1 MKIVFA
7 LITTLVLSACA
18 PYLQDLAI
26 QPCAVPVENVPYPQS
41 EPLTRAMTELTRS
54 GVPGVAM
61 AIYSPDRGWWTGAAG
76 WAKLED
82 QTPMSACH
90 LQYLQSI
97 SKTYLAVAVLQLYE
111 QGIIQLDTPITT
123 YLPKKHSQKISKAET
138 ITVRML
144 LNHTSGVP
152 EYNFEPALV
161 AAILQ
166 HPDHI
171 LNPESYLDYLTGKSL
186 DFPPG
191 SYYAYRNTNYLLLAL
206 MVDALTGDHAR
217 YISEHIFAP
226 LGLKE
231 TYYRHEKNYPDYPH
245 IMNTY
250 WDRYSDGILEN
261 VSQMQ
266 RNNVASLI
274 GDDGIITTP
283 VDAVKFMHG
292 LMTGQLVSSTTLLAM
307 QVWAKDKKGAPR
319 YGLGL
324 AYHEING
331 QEAIGHTGGGIGAGC
346 ELYYY
351 PAKNLYSF
359 IGINLGTVTDSPLHK
374 LAEPARDKIYAE
386 LLK

>member
-1 MKIVFA
+1 MKMVFA
-7 LITTLVLSACA
+7 FITSVALSACA

-26 QPCAVPVENVPYPQS
+26 QPCALLVENAPYPQA
-41 EPLTRAMTELTRS
+41 EPLARAMTELTSS

-61 AIYSPDRGWWTGAAG
+61 AVYSPDHGWWTGAAG
-76 WAKLED
+76 CAKLED

-97 SKTYLAVAVLQLYE
+97 SKTYLAVAGLQLYE
-111 QGIIQLDTPITT
+111 QGIIKLDAPITT
-123 YLPKKHSQKISKAET
+123 YLAKTHSQNIATAET

-161 AAILQ
+161 ASLLQ
-166 HPDHI
+166 HPERI
-171 LNPESYLDYLTGKSL
+171 LDPHSYLGYLAGKPL

-191 SYYAYRNTNYLLLAL
+191 SYYSYRNTNYLLLAL

-226 LGLKE
+226 LGLSD
-231 TYYRHEKNYPDYPH
+231 TYYRHEKNYPEYPTL
-245 IMNTY
+245 MNTY

-283 VDAVKFMHG
+283 VDAVKFLRG
-292 LMTGQLVSSTTLLAM
+292 LMTGQLVSTVTLLDM
-307 QVWAKDKKGAPR
+307 QVWATDKKGAPR

-331 QEAIGHTGGGIGAGC
+331 QVAIGHTGGGIGAGC

-374 LAEPARDKIYAE
+374 VAEPARDNIYVE